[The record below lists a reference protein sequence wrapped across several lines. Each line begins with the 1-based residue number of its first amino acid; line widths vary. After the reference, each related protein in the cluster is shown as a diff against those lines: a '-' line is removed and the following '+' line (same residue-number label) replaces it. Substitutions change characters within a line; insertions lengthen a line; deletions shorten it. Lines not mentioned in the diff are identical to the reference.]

1 MRLVVV
7 GGGLVGLSVAHCLER
22 DHGADVTVVEAAP
35 RVGGGASRGNAGW
48 ICPTQVA
55 PLAAPGLIR
64 RLTRD
69 ALSPASALY
78 IRPRGLLPLTPFLL
92 RLAAGATR
100 RTYDRRVAAM
110 RSLAEMAWPALE
122 RVDVPVF
129 RSGIVSLFSSEAAAR
144 QVLELLGVDVPLT
157 TQFERG
163 VSSKATAG
171 FVLPDDGFVDPAA
184 LVDALAASVRGR
196 IVVGA
201 TVAAI
206 TRVGRGWSVALDGET
221 LTADAVVLAAG
232 ARTPSLARL
241 AGHRLRV
248 VPGKGYSF
256 AVPMEQPPTTPL
268 HFEEAHCVMTPLRG
282 GVRVAGTMEFGDN
295 TNRLDTRRVDAI
307 AHAAAPWVEGVDWSA
322 RTDEWVGE
330 RPITSDGLPMIG
342 ALDKG
347 LYVATGHGM
356 YGVTL
361 ALPTA
366 IALTAKITG
375 APSPVDLD
383 PFDPLR

>member
-7 GGGLVGLSVAHCLER
+7 GGGLVGLSTSLHLEA
-22 DHGADVTVVEAAP
+22 HGAEVTVVEAGP

-48 ICPTQVA
+48 VCPTQVA

-78 IRPRGLLPLTPFLL
+78 IRPRGLVPLMPFLL

-100 RTYDRRVAAM
+100 ATFDRRVEAM

-122 RVDVPVF
+122 AIDVPVF
-129 RSGIVSLFSSEAAAR
+129 RSGIVSLFSSEPSAR
-144 QVLELLGVDVPLT
+144 HTLDLLGVDEPLT
-157 TQFERG
+157 SEFESC
-163 VSSKATAG
+163 VSSKATTG
-171 FVLPDDGFVDPAA
+171 FVLPDDGFLDPGA
-184 LVDALAASVRGR
+184 LADALAAAMNGR
-196 IVVGA
+196 ILLGA
-201 TVAAI
+201 HVSAV
-206 TRVGRGWSVALDGET
+206 TRVGRGWSVVLEGET

-232 ARTPSLARL
+232 ARTPSLAGL

-248 VPGKGYSF
+248 IPGKGYSF
-256 AVPMEQPPTTPL
+256 TVPMDAPPSTPL
-268 HFEEAHCVMTPLRG
+268 HFEEAHCVMTPLPG
-282 GVRVAGTMEFGDN
+282 GVRVAGTMELGDK
-295 TNRLDTRRVDAI
+295 TNRLDRRRIDAI
-307 AHAAAPWVEGVDWSA
+307 ANAAAPWVTGVDWSA

-361 ALPTA
+361 ALPTGDVLA
-366 IALTAKITG
+366 RDIFRADNRIN
-375 APSPVDLD
+375 LD
-383 PFDPLR
+383 AFDPLR